1 MKEHLPKAVFFSFV
15 LNTNVSVTY
24 ISLQLLKYKR
34 KRFQFKRHYLFS
46 MNVVSDVGEDASKR
60 SVLLRNTS
68 THNISYKC
76 NETSK
81 MHTKLCTIKSM
92 YIEKFS
98 LKDISALALEIQR
111 NIWIFGFG

>member
-1 MKEHLPKAVFFSFV
+1 
-15 LNTNVSVTY
+15 
-24 ISLQLLKYKR
+24 
-34 KRFQFKRHYLFS
+34 

-68 THNISYKC
+68 THNISYKY

-92 YIEKFS
+92 SICKIYHT
-98 LKDISALALEIQR
+98 
-111 NIWIFGFG
+111 